1 MPDLV
6 IDASVA
12 VKWVSPDE
20 VAADRAARMLA
31 DYQRGTVSFLAPSL
45 WGYEVASGVNKA
57 VARGDLVEA
66 EGREVIEAILSL
78 DMSLEPLP
86 PPKRAYTLARK
97 YRRSVYDSLYLD
109 LAERRRCEFWTGDR
123 KLYNAVKTQLPF
135 VRWIGDYGKQPV

>member
-20 VAADRAARMLA
+20 VAADRAAWMLA

-66 EGREVIEAILSL
+66 EGREVIEAIWAFRVKDFPVVVTMDAHGNSL
-78 DMSLEPLP
+78 H
-86 PPKRAYTLARK
+86 AAVLAQ
-97 YRRSVYDSLYLD
+97 SQ
-109 LAERRRCEFWTGDR
+109 ERL
-123 KLYNAVKTQLPF
+123 KQL
-135 VRWIGDYGKQPV
+135 V